1 MDTTRWSREAGR
13 PKPER
18 PPLVASAEA
27 RSAWPEVDATL
38 ARGAVEYALARTRAS
53 LRRHDIAAALLVDP
67 VNVRYVSGTSTMPVW
82 TMHAIDRYLLVPAE
96 SEPVL
101 WEYASAPPE
110 LVSPYPGLETRTATG
125 WSVFGFGERAR
136 GRAALFAAEV
146 AGVLR
151 DRGIEG
157 ERIGVD
163 RLDAYGFL
171 ALQAAGVHVVPAQLA
186 VEQARAVKGPEEI
199 ELIRRSLGVA
209 DAAVAGMYQA
219 LRPGMTENEA
229 WARILGQAFALGAE
243 FAECRLLSSGP
254 RTNPWFREASDRPM
268 ERGDLVAFDTDLIGP
283 AGYLA
288 DLSRTYLVGSTKPTT
303 RQRRLYA
310 DAQAFLADIIA
321 ELKPGAALDEV
332 GERLSRRLP
341 AAYHAER
348 YPFIAH
354 GSGLSDEYPVI
365 AFQDHHA
372 GEIEDGMVFS
382 VEAYVG
388 VEGDGRGPEAGGAGP
403 RDVRGR
409 GGAQPRAPRRVPL
422 PRLTSGFS
430 P

>member
-1 MDTTRWSREAGR
+1 M
-13 PKPER
+13 
-18 PPLVASAEA
+18 
-27 RSAWPEVDATL
+27 
-38 ARGAVEYALARTRAS
+38 
-53 LRRHDIAAALLVDP
+53 
-67 VNVRYVSGTSTMPVW
+67 
-82 TMHAIDRYLLVPAE
+82 
-96 SEPVL
+96 
-101 WEYASAPPE
+101 
-110 LVSPYPGLETRTATG
+110 
-125 WSVFGFGERAR
+125 
-136 GRAALFAAEV
+136 

-151 DRGIEG
+151 DRGLEG

-171 ALQAAGVHVVPAQLA
+171 ALQAAGVHLVPAQLA

-229 WARILGQAFALGAE
+229 WARLLGQAFALGAE

-288 DLSRTYLVGSTKPTT
+288 DLSRTYLVGGAMPSA

-388 VEGDGRGPEAGGAGP
+388 VEGDDEGLKLEEQVLVTSEGVEVLSHAPHDEYLS
-403 RDVRGR
+403 
-409 GGAQPRAPRRVPL
+409 RA
-422 PRLTSGFS
+422 
-430 P
+430 

>member
-1 MDTTRWSREAGR
+1 MRSRSTRWSCESGR
-13 PKPER
+13 PKPQ
-18 PPLVASAEA
+18 PPVVAPAQAPTPGGEA
-27 RSAWPEVDATL
+27 DAPL
-38 ARGAVEYALARTRAS
+38 ARGTVEHALARVRAS

-67 VNVRYVSGTSTMPVW
+67 VNVRYASGTSTMPVW
-82 TMHAIDRYLLVPAE
+82 TLHSIDRYLLVPAE
-96 SEPVL
+96 GEPVL
-101 WEYASAPPE
+101 WEYASAPHD
-110 LVSPYPGLETRTATG
+110 LVSPYPRLETRTATA
-125 WSVFGFGERAR
+125 WAVFGAGEQA
-136 GRAALFAAEV
+136 GSRAAVFAADV

-151 DRGIEG
+151 QRGLER

-163 RLDAYGFL
+163 RLDTYGFL
-171 ALQAAGVHVVPAQLA
+171 ALQAAGVHLVPAQLA
-186 VEQARAVKGPEEI
+186 IEQARAVKGPEEI
-199 ELIRRSLGVA
+199 ELVRRSVAVA
-209 DAAVAGMYQA
+209 DAAVAALYRA

-229 WARILGQAFALGAE
+229 WARLLGEAFARGAE
-243 FAECRLLSSGP
+243 FSECRLLSSGP
-254 RTNPWFREASDRPM
+254 RTNPWFREASDRAM

-288 DLSRTYLVGSTKPTT
+288 DLSRAYLVGSTKPSA

-321 ELKPGAALDEV
+321 ELKPGAAFDEV

-365 AFQDHHA
+365 AYQDHHA
-372 GEIEDGMVFS
+372 GEIEDGMVLS

-388 VEGDGRGPEAGGAGP
+388 VEGDDEGVKLEEQVLVTSEGVE
-403 RDVRGR
+403 VLSH
-409 GGAQPRAPRRVPL
+409 APHDEHL
-422 PRLTSGFS
+422 SS
-430 P
+430 A

>member
-1 MDTTRWSREAGR
+1 MSGTATRWTRESGR
-13 PKPER
+13 PKPGR

-27 RSAWPEVDATL
+27 RSRWPEVDAAL
-38 ARGAVEYALARTRAS
+38 ARGAVEYALARIRAS
-53 LRRHDIAAALLVDP
+53 LRRHDIAAALLFDP
-67 VNVRYVSGTSTMPVW
+67 VNVRYASGTSTMPVW
-82 TMHAIDRYLLVPAE
+82 TMHSIDRYLLVPAE
-96 SEPVL
+96 GEPVL

-110 LVSPYPGLETRTATG
+110 LVSPYPRLETRTATS
-125 WSVFGFGERAR
+125 WAVFGAGEQA
-136 GRAALFAAEV
+136 GSRAALFATDV
-146 AGVLR
+146 AAVLR
-151 DRGIEG
+151 DRGISG
-157 ERIGVD
+157 DRIGVD

-171 ALQAAGVHVVPAQLA
+171 ALQAAGVHLVPAQLA
-186 VEQARAVKGPEEI
+186 VEHARAVKGSQEI
-199 ELIRRSLGVA
+199 ELIRRSLRVC
-209 DAAVAGMYQA
+209 DAAVAGLLES

-229 WARILGQAFALGAE
+229 WGELLGRAFALGAE
-243 FAECRLLSSGP
+243 FGECRLLSSGP

-268 ERGDLVAFDTDLIGP
+268 ERGDLLAFDTDLIGP

-288 DLSRTYLVGSTKPTT
+288 DLSRTYLVGSTKPSA

-310 DAQAFLADIIA
+310 DAQTFLADIIA
-321 ELKPGAALDEV
+321 ELKPGAAFDEV

-354 GSGLSDEYPVI
+354 GSGLGDEYPVI

-388 VEGDGRGPEAGGAGP
+388 VEGDDEGLKLEEQVLVTSAGVEILSHAPHDEYLAG
-403 RDVRGR
+403 
-409 GGAQPRAPRRVPL
+409 
-422 PRLTSGFS
+422 T
-430 P
+430 

>member
-1 MDTTRWSREAGR
+1 
-13 PKPER
+13 
-18 PPLVASAEA
+18 
-27 RSAWPEVDATL
+27 VDGAL
-38 ARGAVEYALARTRAS
+38 ARGAVEYALARVRAS

-67 VNVRYVSGTSTMPVW
+67 VNVRYASGTSTMPVW
-82 TMHAIDRYLLVPAE
+82 TLHSIDRYLLVPVE
-96 SEPVL
+96 GEPVL
-101 WEYASAPPE
+101 WEYASAPPD
-110 LVSPYPGLETRTATG
+110 LVSPYPGLATRVATS
-125 WSVFGFGERAR
+125 WSVFGAGDGAG
-136 GRAALFAAEV
+136 GRAALFAADV
-146 AGVLR
+146 AGLLR
-151 DRGIEG
+151 DRGIQG

-171 ALQAAGVHVVPAQLA
+171 ALQAAGLHLVPAQLA

-199 ELIRRSLGVA
+199 ELIRRSVAVA
-209 DAAVAGMYQA
+209 DAAVAGLYRT
-219 LRPGMTENEA
+219 LHPGMTENEA
-229 WARILGQAFALGAE
+229 WARLLGEAFALGAE
-243 FAECRLLSSGP
+243 FSECRLLSSGP
-254 RTNPWFREASDRPM
+254 RTNPWFREAGDRPV

-288 DLSRTYLVGSTKPTT
+288 DLSRTYLVGSTRPSA

-310 DAQAFLADIIA
+310 DARTFLADIVA

-332 GERLSRRLP
+332 GERLRRRLP

-372 GEIEDGMVFS
+372 GEIEEGMVLS

-388 VEGDGRGPEAGGAGP
+388 VEGEDEGLKLEEQVLVTSDGVE
-403 RDVRGR
+403 VLS
-409 GGAQPRAPRRVPL
+409 RAPHDEYL
-422 PRLTSGFS
+422 ASG
-430 P
+430 

>member
-1 MDTTRWSREAGR
+1 MA
-13 PKPER
+13 PI
-18 PPLVASAEA
+18 EA
-27 RSAWPEVDATL
+27 RTAWPVVDPAL
-38 ARGAVEYALARTRAS
+38 ARGVVEYALDRLRAS
-53 LRRHDIAAALLVDP
+53 LRGHDIAAALLVDP
-67 VNVRYVSGTSTMPVW
+67 VNVRYATGTAIMPVW
-82 TMHAIDRYLLVPAE
+82 TLHSIDRYVLVPAE
-96 SEPVL
+96 GEPVL
-101 WEYASAPPE
+101 WETPAAPPDF
-110 LVSPYPGLETRTATG
+110 VSPHPGIETRLATYYA
-125 WSVFGFGERAR
+125 VFGSGELAV
-136 GRAALFAAEV
+136 GKAAAFAADVV
-146 AGVLR
+146 AVLR
-151 DRGIEG
+151 ERGIEG

-171 ALQAAGVHVVPAQLA
+171 ALQAAGVHLVPAQLA

-199 ELIRRSLGVA
+199 ELIRRSLRVC
-209 DAAVAGMYQA
+209 DAAVTGLYQA

-229 WARILGQAFALGAE
+229 WGRLLGEAFALGAE
-243 FAECRLLSSGP
+243 FSECRLLSSGP
-254 RTNPWFREASDRPM
+254 RTNPWFREASGRPL

-288 DLSRTYLVGSTKPTT
+288 DLSRTYLVGSTTPTA

-341 AAYHAER
+341 AAYHAQR

-365 AFQDHHA
+365 AFADHHE
-372 GEIEDGMVFS
+372 GEIEAGMVFS

-388 VEGDGRGPEAGGAGP
+388 VEGEDEGLKLEEQVLVTSEGVEVLSKAPHDEYLAVGGA
-403 RDVRGR
+403 
-409 GGAQPRAPRRVPL
+409 A
-422 PRLTSGFS
+422 
-430 P
+430 